1 MANRI
6 ETGLM
11 SPVAEEGLLVPANG
25 FGEGPQ
31 RLIIWAEER
40 PFAKRSQVAGDVVW
54 GGQLGRE
61 LDLVAGGER
70 YQPFIK

>member
-1 MANRI
+1 M
-6 ETGLM
+6 
-11 SPVAEEGLLVPANG
+11 AEEGLLVPGDG

-31 RLIIWAEER
+31 RLISGAEER
-40 PFAKRSQVAGDVVW
+40 PFAKRVQVAGDVVW

-61 LDLVAGGER
+61 LDLVAGGEC